1 MSNEKF
7 SIKTVGE
14 IFAENLAI
22 PDYQRPYRW
31 SAESTSVLFND
42 IYEAM
47 NKKQERYRVGTV
59 ILCENGENFEIVDGQ
74 QRITTLSIL
83 LCCLDWKDE
92 KFLKNFQ
99 ENLKFNDLSSN
110 AIANN
115 YKLLKHLCDRIKDE
129 RENFKGYLL
138 NNCEFVKIVVKS
150 EQEAFQFFDSQN
162 SRGRALA
169 PQDLLKA
176 YHLREMADSDETQK
190 IKIINTWENKDQ
202 KELAKFFEYHLYPL
216 VQWCKGKDGLYYSD
230 KKIRVFKGIK
240 KENIYNYS
248 IYHKAANLYIENFNN
263 QNLYELTNSKK
274 ITQFQ
279 LTQPLIAGER
289 FFHYTHYYF
298 NLYKKLNNEIAAKYD
313 FLEAKGS
320 GDQYIRN
327 LFISVL
333 IFFVDRFNKDALN
346 DARIK
351 FFAKWAY
358 SLRVV
363 MTAVYIQTI
372 NKYALGKHG
381 EMNEGLNLFEKI
393 AWMQNP
399 QELDNIILENPKE
412 ETVLDKCK
420 KDKNHKNYKI
430 YENLWR
436 NENEQ

>member
-1 MSNEKF
+1 MSDEKF
-7 SIKTVGE
+7 SIKSLGE
-14 IFAENLAI
+14 IFAENLTI
-22 PDYQRPYRW
+22 PNYQRPYRW

-83 LCCLDWKDE
+83 LYCLDWKDE

-190 IKIINTWENKDQ
+190 IKIINTWENEDQ
-202 KELAKFFEYHLYPL
+202 KELAKFFKFHLYPL
-216 VQWCKGKDGLYYSD
+216 TRWYRGKDGIDYSV
-230 KKIRVFKGIK
+230 KKINIFKGITSK
-240 KENIYNYS
+240 NKSYHYA
-248 IYHKAANLYIENFNN
+248 IYHRTANLVD
-263 QNLYELTNSKK
+263 LYENMYDLSSLEK
-274 ITQFQ
+274 IKLFQ

-298 NLYKKLNNEIAAKYD
+298 NLYEKLDNEISAKYG

-320 GDQYIRN
+320 GDQYIKN
-327 LFISVL
+327 LFISAL

-381 EMNEGLNLFEKI
+381 GMNEGLNLFEKI

-420 KDKNHKNYKI
+420 KDKKHKNYQI